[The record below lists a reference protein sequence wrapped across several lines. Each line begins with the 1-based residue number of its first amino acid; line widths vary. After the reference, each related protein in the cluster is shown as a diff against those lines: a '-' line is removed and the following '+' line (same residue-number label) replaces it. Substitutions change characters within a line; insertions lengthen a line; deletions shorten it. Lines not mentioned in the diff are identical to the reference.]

1 MKRLISFL
9 LKLFIKGYQ
18 RLVSPFIGQHC
29 RYYPT
34 CSQYALESIN
44 KHGPFKGGYFAIR
57 RILRC
62 HPWHDGGYDPIP

>member
-1 MKRLISFL
+1 M